1 MSMPRQQLS
10 TVPSVQPAQRDDAE
24 SSVKSFDTLFI
35 AASFFGYA
43 NEIGSVLKKRGRGVM
58 WFEDRPR
65 IDNLTKAK
73 IRLAPQLMERR
84 ADSYF
89 ADIVRQ
95 ASKHPIRDVFVI
107 KAEAMS
113 IKSLSLMR
121 KSFPKARFTL
131 YFWDSYR
138 NMPANSS
145 AKVDLFDRT
154 FSFDPIDVAKDSR
167 LAYRPLF
174 FLNEYSTLASLEQD
188 IDVLFVG
195 TLHTDRY
202 KVLRNIEN
210 CIPKHLSFRKILYVR
225 SRALLGLQGLANP
238 GIWIHPSKADEVI
251 YKPLGK
257 DAMVKLVARSRA
269 VIDIERDVQA
279 GYTMRTLEMLGAGKK
294 LITTNPRV
302 SQADFYDSQ
311 NIVVIDRKNPRIDPG
326 FFEYPYRTPSAE
338 IVRRYSIE
346 SWLDELGFGHGV

>member
-1 MSMPRQQLS
+1 MSTLRQQFS
-10 TVPSVQPAQRDDAE
+10 TEPSVQPAQRDDAQGGA
-24 SSVKSFDTLFI
+24 KSFDTLFI

-43 NEIGSVLKKRGRGVM
+43 SEIGSVLKRRGRSVM

-73 IRLAPQLMERR
+73 IRLAPQLMERS

-89 ADIVRQ
+89 ADIVQQ

-107 KAEAMS
+107 KAEAIS

-154 FSFDPIDVAKDSR
+154 FSFDPIDVSKDRR

-174 FLNEYSTLASLEQD
+174 FLNEYSGLASLEQD

-202 KVLRNIEN
+202 EVLRNIEN

-225 SRALLGLQGLANP
+225 SRALFWLQGLANP
-238 GIWIHPSKADEVI
+238 GMWIHPSKADEFI

-257 DAMVKLVARSRA
+257 DAMVKLVARSRT

-294 LITTNPRV
+294 LITTNPQV

-311 NIVVIDRKNPRIDPG
+311 NAVVIDRKNPKIDPD
-326 FFEYPYRTPSAE
+326 FFECPYRAPSME

-346 SWLDELGFGHGV
+346 RWLDELGFSGG

>member
-1 MSMPRQQLS
+1 MSMSRQQLS
-10 TVPSVQPAQRDDAE
+10 TVPSVQPVQRDNAE
-24 SSVKSFDTLFI
+24 RSVKSFDTLFI

-43 NEIGSVLKKRGRGVM
+43 KEIGSVLKKRGRGVM

-73 IRLAPQLMERR
+73 IRLAPQLMERS

-89 ADIVRQ
+89 ADIVRH
-95 ASKHPIRDVFVI
+95 ASEHPIRDVFVI

-121 KSFPKARFTL
+121 ESFPKARFTL

-154 FSFDPIDVAKDSR
+154 FSFDPIDVSKDGR
-167 LAYRPLF
+167 LSYRPLF

-202 KVLRNIEN
+202 EVLRNVEH
-210 CIPKHLSFRKILYVR
+210 CIPKHLSFRNILYVR
-225 SRALLGLQGLANP
+225 SRALFGLQGLANP
-238 GIWIHPSKADEVI
+238 GIWIHPSKADEFI

-257 DAMVKLVARSRA
+257 EAMVKLVARSRT

-279 GYTMRTLEMLGAGKK
+279 GYTMRTLEMLGARKK

-311 NIVVIDRKNPRIDPG
+311 NIVVIDRKNPRIDPE
-326 FFEYPYRTPSAE
+326 FFEYPYRIPSAE

>member
-1 MSMPRQQLS
+1 MSMLRQQFS
-10 TVPSVQPAQRDDAE
+10 TEPSVQPAQRADAQGGA
-24 SSVKSFDTLFI
+24 KSFDTLFI

-43 NEIGSVLKKRGRGVM
+43 SEIGSVLKRRGRGVI

-73 IRLAPQLMERR
+73 IRLAPQLMERS

-89 ADIVRQ
+89 SEIVQQ

-154 FSFDPIDVAKDSR
+154 FSFDPIDVSKDRR

-174 FLNEYSTLASLEQD
+174 FLNEYSSLASLEQD

-225 SRALLGLQGLANP
+225 SRALFWLQGLANP
-238 GIWIHPSKADEVI
+238 GMWMHPSKADEFI
-251 YKPLGK
+251 HKPLGK
-257 DAMVKLVARSRA
+257 EAMVRLVARSRA

-294 LITTNPRV
+294 LITTNPQV

-311 NIVVIDRKNPRIDPG
+311 NAVVIDRQNPKIDPE
-326 FFEYPYRTPSAE
+326 FFECPYRAPSME

-346 SWLDELGFGHGV
+346 SWLDELGFSGG

>member
-1 MSMPRQQLS
+1 MSMLRQQFS
-10 TVPSVQPAQRDDAE
+10 TEPSVQPARGA
-24 SSVKSFDTLFI
+24 KSFDTLFI

-43 NEIGSVLKKRGRGVM
+43 SEIGSVLKRRGRGVM

-73 IRLAPQLMERR
+73 IRLAPQLMERS

-89 ADIVRQ
+89 ADIVQQ

-154 FSFDPIDVAKDSR
+154 FSFDPIDVSKDRR

-174 FLNEYSTLASLEQD
+174 FLNEYSGLASLEQD

-225 SRALLGLQGLANP
+225 SRALFWLQGLANP
-238 GIWIHPSKADEVI
+238 GMWMHPSKADEFI

-257 DAMVKLVARSRA
+257 DAMVKLVARSRT

-294 LITTNPRV
+294 LITTNPQV

-311 NIVVIDRKNPRIDPG
+311 NAVVIDRQNPKIDPE
-326 FFEYPYRTPSAE
+326 FFECPYRAPSME

-346 SWLDELGFGHGV
+346 SWLDELGFSGG

>member
-1 MSMPRQQLS
+1 MHSLSRPYAQLQKVS
-10 TVPSVQPAQRDDAE
+10 DPERNAQ
-24 SSVKSFDTLFI
+24 SFDTLFI

-43 NEIGSVLKKRGRGVM
+43 HEIGSVLKKRGRNIM

-73 IRLAPQLMERR
+73 IRLAPRLMEQR

-89 ADIVRQ
+89 ANIAEQ
-95 ASKHPIRDVFVI
+95 ASKHPIRDVLVI

-121 KSFPKARFTL
+121 RSFPKARFTL

-138 NMPANSS
+138 NMPSNSS
-145 AKVDLFDRT
+145 AKVDLFDQA
-154 FSFDPIDVAKDSR
+154 FSFDPIDVSNDNR
-167 LAYRPLF
+167 LVYRPLF
-174 FLNEYSTLASLEQD
+174 FLNEYSKLSSLQQD

-202 KVLRNIEN
+202 KVLQNIER
-210 CIPKHLSFRKILYVR
+210 CLPKDLLFRKILYVR
-225 SRALLGLQGLANP
+225 SRVLFGLQGLAHPGMWINP
-238 GIWIHPSKADEVI
+238 SEADEFVH
-251 YKPLGK
+251 KPLGK
-257 DAMVKLVARSRA
+257 DEMLKLVARSRT

-294 LITTNPRV
+294 LITTNPQV
-302 SQADFYDSQ
+302 SLADFYDG
-311 NIVVIDRKNPRIDPG
+311 NNTVVIDRKNPKINPE
-326 FFEYPYRTPSAE
+326 FFERSYRAPPAE
-338 IVRRYSIE
+338 IVRRYNIE
-346 SWLDELGFGHGV
+346 SWLDEVGF